1 MTVPLE
7 QLKEFQSKLAASV
20 AFSGDVEYGLITAV
34 LRPLNKYVEEIE
46 RVKSLFDSRAAG
58 IGKVNICD
66 GAG

>member
-7 QLKEFQSKLAASV
+7 ELKDFQNRLRQSA
-20 AFSGDVEYGLITAV
+20 AFSGDVEYGLIVAV
-34 LRPLNKYVEEIE
+34 LLPLNRYVEEIE